1 MIHGEEEQDEQFEEE
16 LSVQNAAWDAKTAG
30 AKTEPEQVGANK
42 TGCCLLWLNC
52 IWNFLCAVASVGA
65 ALVAGV
71 CLVLVIVAEAVW
83 SGLGSLWRGF
93 LLTVV
98 TGVTTAFAFLF
109 LRSRLAVVEL
119 FSAMRRGV
127 ARAEQLCE
135 AATEEENAADGVV
148 LAEPASDQPADG
160 EDKDP
165 DGKIPP
171 PSGEAVPNK
180 CRGGKT
186 ISRAAMR
193 VGGRRRQSAKR
204 QHKTFDPGGPTVDAG
219 AD

>member
-1 MIHGEEEQDEQFEEE
+1 M
-16 LSVQNAAWDAKTAG
+16 V
-30 AKTEPEQVGANK
+30 V
-42 TGCCLLWLNC
+42 
-52 IWNFLCAVASVGA
+52 V
-65 ALVAGV
+65 
-71 CLVLVIVAEAVW
+71 EAVW

-171 PSGEAVPNK
+171 PSGEAVPK

-204 QHKTFDPGGPTVDAG
+204 QHKTFDREAQQQTRALINFGITHPRYAMTPGPRQ
-219 AD
+219 